1 MQSAKTSDGGF
12 PTMHIYMT
20 RNFFEF
26 IVVKLVLEVFG
37 AAGAVWGC
45 SEVFRLRDEAAIP
58 NSSYTTND
66 VVRIISLLVL
76 GGCGAIWG
84 CSEAVGLRNDKSN
97 EQWRIAAAISGLLFL
112 VRWLKQ
118 ILSYCSLTA
127 SPIQD
132 SFASHILFD
141 WFEIFVI
148 KVILEVFGA
157 VGAIWGFSQL
167 VFLRTEESI
176 EFWRVVAIS
185 TMIGFAARWFII
197 MMQFTRSENIGE
209 IEKLEKQDSDI
220 NDLALTETDML
231 SPRESSPHPYQS
243 ASQRGVE

>member
-1 MQSAKTSDGGF
+1 MRLYWTTKHFLQYNQEYQAIKAEHGRTDTF
-12 PTMHIYMT
+12 AFIQ
-20 RNFFEF
+20 FFAERF
-26 IVVKLVLEVFG
+26 VLQ
-37 AAGAVWGC
+37 
-45 SEVFRLRDEAAIP
+45 
-58 NSSYTTND
+58 
-66 VVRIISLLVL
+66 VL

-118 ILSYCSLTA
+118 ILSYCSLTP

-148 KVILEVFGA
+148 KVILEVLGA

-167 VFLRTEESI
+167 VFLRTEKSI

-231 SPRESSPHPYQS
+231 SPQESSPHPYQS